1 MNWYLQSG
9 KDSDVLINTSIRF
22 SRNLKDFKFNLK
34 SDKEI
39 EKLENKIKENL
50 YQIGYGLKFLK
61 LKDMDEIT
69 KQSLVEKELIS
80 KEFSK
85 NKEGSILINDE
96 ENICIMIG
104 GKEHLEI
111 QVFNSGLELKNTLN
125 LAIEIDN
132 KFGEVYG
139 YAVNKKYGFLTSS
152 PDMVGTGL
160 KAICTMHIPGLVKTN
175 NTRNILDAIT
185 NFGITIKKINDEDIK
200 NQSDIYQISNKYTL
214 GISEEEIVENVNI
227 IAEKII
233 EQERKARRMLASE
246 SIGLEDMIFRSYGIL
261 ANCRKIS
268 NEEVLRLLSNVKLGV
283 DLGILDKL
291 NDLKIQKLYLY
302 TKDANLQ
309 KYFGEKYEKMELD
322 IKRAEIIKSIIN
334 ET

>member
-9 KDSDVLINTSIRF
+9 KDSDVLISTIIKF

-34 SDKEI
+34 SAQEI
-39 EKLENKIKENL
+39 EKLENRIKEDI

-69 KQSLVEKELIS
+69 KQSLVEKGLIS
-80 KEFSK
+80 KAFSK

-96 ENICIMIG
+96 ENICIMVG

-132 KFGEVYG
+132 KIGEIYG

-160 KAICTMHIPGLVKTN
+160 KAICTMHLPGLVKTN
-175 NTRNILDAIT
+175 NTRNILDAVA
-185 NFGITIKKINDEDIK
+185 NFGISIKKYNDEYSK
-200 NQSDIYQISNKYTL
+200 NPSDIYQISNKYTL
-214 GISEEEIVENVNI
+214 GISEKEIVENVNI

-233 EQERKARRMLASE
+233 EQERKARRMLADE
-246 SIGLEDMIFRSYGIL
+246 SIKLEDMIFRSYGIL
-261 ANCRKIS
+261 TNCRKIS
-268 NEEVLRLLSNVKLGV
+268 NEETLKLLSNIKLGV
-283 DLGILDKL
+283 DLGLLDL
-291 NDLKIQKLYLY
+291 INDLKIQELYLY

-309 KYFGEKYEKMELD
+309 KYCGEKYEKMELD

-334 ET
+334 KK